1 MLHPLLI
8 ITAVGVFTAAFFCC
22 CSNFS
27 VFVIGAA
34 RLYLCLCLCLL
45 VPLLVLVLVPL
56 LVLVLVPLLACAS
69 TCAFP
74 GLCLCLVVPLQQLA
88 CASESAAAADLPWEQ
103 QPSRNSCSHKHY
115 DGGGDVEG
123 GDDVDVGDDDDDDD
137 EQTTGAAQQPNHN
150 SFSHKHHLCSD

>member
-45 VPLLVLVLVPL
+45 
-56 LVLVLVPLLACAS
+56 
-69 TCAFP
+69 
-74 GLCLCLVVPLQQLA
+74 VPLQQLA